1 MQFQNGVYQPYN
13 PYTYGA
19 QPMQYPQYAPQAP
32 AQPSPLAQAAAQ
44 QIPQQQAQQP
54 AQSTQTAQTQGYSY
68 SNEIFVTSKEDA
80 LNRQV
85 PFNSSVT
92 YLHQDKPF
100 GFQVVTDAQGKKTVT
115 AFRLVECTDEEL
127 KEETTAVAKADLSG
141 YATKDDLNAGLAD
154 LESKIVQHMK
164 QELKK
169 IRAFVS
175 EDGVDE

>member
-32 AQPSPLAQAAAQ
+32 VQPSPIAQAAQQTAQ
-44 QIPQQQAQQP
+44 PQAQQP
-54 AQSTQTAQTQGYSY
+54 AQAQQTAQTQGYAY
-68 SNEIFVTSKEDA
+68 TNEIFVTSKEDA

-154 LESKIVQHMK
+154 LENKIVQYFK
-164 QELKK
+164 QEFKRY
-169 IRAFVS
+169 RALVA